1 VQENVDRI
9 YQVLAEDRRQRMKEE
24 IYALG
29 EQDELADSL
38 RGAHGWRLRIPND
51 YALVSSS
58 PSPSF
63 VRLKRLYP
71 ERLLSVAW
79 REGSAEDVEADTLIA
94 WRDRLGAHFADTV
107 RVNPLELASRRVTL
121 AGREAVKVTGLWET
135 AGPLGGGPFVAY
147 LLHDQGTLYLLDGQ
161 VYAPDRAKEPYIR
174 QFEVILKTFQ
184 P

>member
-1 VQENVDRI
+1 
-9 YQVLAEDRRQRMKEE
+9 
-24 IYALG
+24 
-29 EQDELADSL
+29 
-38 RGAHGWRLRIPND
+38 
-51 YALVSSS
+51 
-58 PSPSF
+58 
-63 VRLKRLYP
+63 
-71 ERLLSVAW
+71 
-79 REGSAEDVEADTLIA
+79 VEADTLIA